1 MKILS
6 RVCAE
11 FKDKKGNVIY
21 RIGPADRLV
30 YKDDAPDA
38 IKDDL
43 LFGALVAEGSIDVV
57 ETAAGKKAAEQDP
70 TAGAL
75 ADGRR
80 IAAPSGGN
88 SGDPEVT
95 RNERA
100 VRGTVATIEGAE
112 RKIAKAKT
120 DKAEEKTA
128 EGKPVEE
135 PKK

>member
-11 FKDKKGNVIY
+11 FKDKQGNVIY

-30 YKDDAPDA
+30 YRDDVPEA
-38 IKDDL
+38 IKQDL
-43 LFGALVAEGSIDVV
+43 LFGALVAEGSIDVI

-100 VRGTVATIEGAE
+100 VRGTVATIEGAD
-112 RKIAKAKT
+112 RKNPKTKADT
-120 DKAEEKTA
+120 KAETKLA
-128 EGKPVEE
+128 EEQK
-135 PKK
+135 

>member
-43 LFGALVAEGSIDVV
+43 LFGALVAEGSIDVI
-57 ETAAGKKAAEQDP
+57 ETAAEKKAAEQDP
-70 TAGAL
+70 TSGSL
-75 ADGRR
+75 ADGK
-80 IAAPSGGN
+80 
-88 SGDPEVT
+88 
-95 RNERA
+95 
-100 VRGTVATIEGAE
+100 
-112 RKIAKAKT
+112 KIAKAKI
-120 DKAEEKTA
+120 DKAEAKAEIKPDERPAETKPTEPEK
-128 EGKPVEE
+128 K
-135 PKK
+135 